1 MSAIVVEAV
10 SLSKRYGGRFAV
22 KSLDIEVP
30 EGSVYGLLGPN
41 GAGKTTVLKL
51 VTGLLRP
58 TGGEVRLFGERW
70 RRNHLKEVGALIET
84 PALYQHL
91 TGRENLAVHTR
102 LLGLPKRRIGEV
114 LEQVDLEEAG
124 RKKVSSYSLGMKQR
138 LGIAVALVGE
148 PSLLILDEPTNGLDP
163 KGIREMRALLHSF
176 AQRGITVVVSSHIL
190 AEVSQVVSHVGIIS
204 NGELRYQGTLSDLVE
219 KGQGRLELRTARAD
233 EALRIVRERFPD
245 ADRQDNTL
253 FVPVAEEESAGLV
266 AELSKEGIPINGVNY
281 RRDDLESLFMRLT
294 DREESGERTEVKA

>member
-1 MSAIVVEAV
+1 MIVKTA

-22 KSLDIEVP
+22 KSLDIEVS

-41 GAGKTTVLKL
+41 GAGKTTILKL

-58 TGGEVRLFGERW
+58 TGGEVRLFGARW
-70 RRNHLKEVGALIET
+70 QRSHLKEVGALIET

-102 LLGLPKRRIGEV
+102 LLGLSKRRIDEV
-114 LEQVDLEEAG
+114 LEQVDLTEAG
-124 RKKVSSYSLGMKQR
+124 RERVSSYSLGMKQR

-148 PSLLILDEPTNGLDP
+148 PRLLILDEPTNGLDP

-176 AQRGITVVVSSHIL
+176 AERGITVVVSSHIL

-204 NGELRYQGTLSDLVE
+204 KGELRYQGTLSELIK
-219 KGQGRLELRTARAD
+219 KGQGHLELRTARVD
-233 EALRIVRERFPD
+233 EALRIVRERFPH
-245 ADRQDNTL
+245 ADCQDNIL
-253 FVPVAEEESAGLV
+253 FVPAAEEESAGLV
-266 AELSKEGIPINGVNY
+266 AELSREGIPINGVNY
-281 RRDDLESLFMRLT
+281 HRDDLESLFMRLT
-294 DREESGERTEVKA
+294 DGEESGGRPEVKA

>member
-1 MSAIVVEAV
+1 MSAIVVETV

-41 GAGKTTVLKL
+41 GAGKTTILKL

-58 TGGEVRLFGERW
+58 TRGEVRLFGERW
-70 RRNHLKEVGALIET
+70 WRNHLKKVGALIET

-102 LLGLPKRRIGEV
+102 LLGLPKARIDEV
-114 LEQVDLEEAG
+114 LEQVDLEEAS
-124 RKKVSSYSLGMKQR
+124 REKVSSYSLGMKQR

-148 PSLLILDEPTNGLDP
+148 PRLLILDEPTNGLDP

-176 AQRGITVVVSSHIL
+176 AERGITVVVSSHIL

-204 NGELRYQGTLSDLVE
+204 KGELRYQGTLSELIKE
-219 KGQGRLELRTARAD
+219 GQGHLELRTARAD
-233 EALRIVRERFPD
+233 EALRIVRERFPH
-245 ADRQDNTL
+245 ADRQDNIL
-253 FVPVAEEESAGLV
+253 FVPAAEEESAGLV
-266 AELSKEGIPINGVNY
+266 AELSREGIPINGVNY

-294 DREESGERTEVKA
+294 DREESGGRPEMKA